1 MVWPSAGATAT
12 TQGPATSGSADLS
25 SLIPTPAGS
34 QRTDGPDAVHDG
46 GTHKHFLVSG
56 APADVMNA
64 YKGALEGGGWAVTV
78 ENSGG
83 GGGGGG
89 ATYTGTNGGAYGV
102 FVGGG
107 YGGTTDVDACVWPSK
122 PADTNCG
129 HDR

>member
-1 MVWPSAGATAT
+1 MWPSAGATAT

-64 YKGALEGGGWAVTV
+64 YKGALEGGG
-78 ENSGG
+78 
-83 GGGGGG
+83 